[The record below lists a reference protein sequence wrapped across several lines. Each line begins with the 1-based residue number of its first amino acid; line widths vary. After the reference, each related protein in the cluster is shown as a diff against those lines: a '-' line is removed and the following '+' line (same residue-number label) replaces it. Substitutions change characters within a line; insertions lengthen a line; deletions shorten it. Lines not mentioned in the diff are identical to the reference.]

1 MTLIP
6 VDSTEI
12 IPIYVA
18 SANDIFEAATGED
31 QNDDGVTTTYDD
43 FEIVFNTNTGRIEE
57 GKEEYITNNLLFTH
71 PESTYDLLDTLFVG
85 TDLTGIPDSAIL
97 DPVTGQFPGQL

>member
-6 VDSTEI
+6 DSTEI

-43 FEIVFNTNTGRIEE
+43 FEIVFI
-57 GKEEYITNNLLFTH
+57 
-71 PESTYDLLDTLFVG
+71 
-85 TDLTGIPDSAIL
+85 
-97 DPVTGQFPGQL
+97 